1 MQIGSIHQTNKR
13 GFSMKTT
20 IPIKVNFGAASPIN
34 QSINQSINQKNDFL
48 RQKMNITKKRKTR
61 DAGTLKL
68 RS

>member
-1 MQIGSIHQTNKR
+1 
-13 GFSMKTT
+13 MKTA
-20 IPIKVNFGAASPIN
+20 IPIKVDFGAASP
-34 QSINQSINQKNDFL
+34 INQSINQKNDFL